1 MAKKFYVEG
10 MTVDQILNA
19 SWNDLNRLNKRE
31 MSRALRTVSLA
42 VNKRIGKLKQYA
54 KKTKDGYVAKGS
66 SRQVALDAL
75 NWVTN
80 DGHTRKKFGTGNL
93 TRNEMFEQ
101 LRIARQFWN
110 MKSSTIKGASEL
122 RRDRE
127 KAIFGKT
134 REQAVRGIRTKKG
147 KDAIYREYD
156 QKMKDMWE
164 AYHKF
169 MELNGGRDAHA
180 LIDNSDSIQ
189 SYIGEIVV
197 DEEFEEGE
205 TGLTERRIDELAK
218 LGKKEWTRLQ
228 DEKKDAAA
236 AALKNMPGQFP
247 RG

>member
-10 MTVDQILNA
+10 MTVDQIMNA

-42 VNKRIGKLKQYA
+42 VNKRIGRLKQYA

-66 SRQVALDAL
+66 SRQIALDAL

-80 DGHTRKKFGTGNL
+80 DGHTRKKFGTGDL

-110 MKSSTIKGASEL
+110 MKSSTVAGASEL

-134 REQAVRGIRTKKG
+134 REQAVRGVRTKKG
-147 KDAIYREYD
+147 KEAIYREYD

-180 LIDNSDSIQ
+180 LIENSDSIQ

-197 DEEFEEGE
+197 DEDLEGE
-205 TGLTERRIDELAK
+205 AGLSQARIDELAALAK
-218 LGKKEWTRLQ
+218 DQWTTLQ
-228 DEKKDAAA
+228 NEQKDKAA